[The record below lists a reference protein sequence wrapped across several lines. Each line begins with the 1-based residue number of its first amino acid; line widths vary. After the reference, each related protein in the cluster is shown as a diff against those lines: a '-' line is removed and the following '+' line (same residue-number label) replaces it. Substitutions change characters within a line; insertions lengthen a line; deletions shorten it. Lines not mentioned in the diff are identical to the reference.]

1 MTQTEGV
8 QTMTIDTWV
17 ALATL
22 VTLFTGFYGLS
33 RRDSTRL
40 REELRGEM
48 GGIRTEMRDEFAALR
63 GELRQEV
70 RRLDDKVGQLDSK
83 VGWLGEKVGHL
94 DERVERLDDRVYGLA
109 VRLQPALDA
118 PTGE

>member
-1 MTQTEGV
+1 MQTEGV

-40 REELRGEM
+40 REELHGEIGALRGELHGEIGALRGELRGEM
-48 GGIRTEMRDEFAALR
+48 GGLRMEMRDEFAALR

-70 RRLDDKVGQLDSK
+70 RRLDDKV
-83 VGWLGEKVGHL
+83 
-94 DERVERLDDRVYGLA
+94 ERLDDRVYGLA

-118 PTGE
+118 PAAE